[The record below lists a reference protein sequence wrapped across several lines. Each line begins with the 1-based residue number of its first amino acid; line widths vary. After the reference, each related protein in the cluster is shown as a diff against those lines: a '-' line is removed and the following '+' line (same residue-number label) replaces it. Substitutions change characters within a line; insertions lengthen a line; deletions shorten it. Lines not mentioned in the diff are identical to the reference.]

1 MDPTTIEWD
10 ERYKEGG
17 DALPWDTGAPAKE
30 LTAYFSRAEE
40 APKSVLE
47 LGCGTGTN
55 AIWMVQQGCNVVAT
69 DISPTA
75 IEWAQNKAKSAG
87 VRVDFKVSD
96 ICQENPVEKK
106 SVDFVFDRGV
116 FHVMAEEKREHFV
129 KVVHDSLSD
138 GGMWLCLAGS
148 ADQKRE
154 AEDHGPPQLSAT
166 ELISSVEKMFEV
178 HKLAK
183 TSFQIPN
190 GQTYVA
196 WKAIF
201 KKR

>member
-1 MDPTTIEWD
+1 MDPTTVEWD
-10 ERYKEGG
+10 ERYKEGHE
-17 DALPWDTGAPAKE
+17 ALPWDTGTPAPE
-30 LTAYFSRAEE
+30 LTAYFSRVKES
-40 APKSVLE
+40 PKRVLE

-55 AIWMVQQGCNVVAT
+55 AIWMVQQGSQVVAT

-75 IEWAQNKAKSAG
+75 IEWANNKAKSAG
-87 VRVDFKVSD
+87 VSIEFKVSD
-96 ICQENPVEKK
+96 ICNEIPVEPK

-116 FHVMAEEKREHFV
+116 FHVMAKDMKERFV
-129 KVVHDSLSD
+129 QIVHDSLTD

-148 ADQKRE
+148 ADQQRE
-154 AEDHGPPQLSAT
+154 SDDHGPPQLTAT
-166 ELISSVEKMFEV
+166 ELISSVEKLFEV

-183 TSFQIPN
+183 TSFLTPDGHN
-190 GQTYVA
+190 YVA